1 MSCKMKKF
9 SLPLVER
16 DLSQGTVC
24 IDSGERYISQ
34 YIARA
39 RRFVSTATEDV
50 LKKTLSTEDIGVVI
64 NGFTD
69 EGPFSRLVDIKNE
82 GLTIV
87 LELLKDV
94 PDACLEQGEKVSLR
108 FLQEGYYRSE
118 ILEDDSYF
126 EVFKLNNGSFVAQ
139 KRENYEGKFA

>member
-1 MSCKMKKF
+1 MKKF
-9 SLPLVER
+9 SRPPVER
-16 DLSQGTVC
+16 DSSLGTVYV
-24 IDSGERYISQ
+24 DSVERYTSQ
-34 YIARA
+34 HIARA

-64 NGFTD
+64 NGFID
-69 EGPFSRLVDIKNE
+69 EGPFLRLVDIKNE
-82 GLTIV
+82 GLTIC
-87 LELLKDV
+87 LELLRDV

-126 EVFKLNNGSFVAQ
+126 EIFKLNNGFFVAQ
-139 KRENYEGKFA
+139 KRENHEAKFA